1 VLELG
6 LWGLVGVR
14 RMRRRLLGLGIAILL
29 LACGPAPARAAP
41 PAGAIIGRARD
52 ALQRALPGAR
62 LRLEADDGRVIARTT
77 TDADG
82 RFAFTGVE
90 PGTYAI
96 VGDREGF
103 ETATAIATL
112 SATEGVAVDLTLAS
126 QRPLDVNVE
135 ARRLEPERVVVPPR
149 TGASTYEITSE
160 AIQNQPGAENNSL
173 TQVLLQAP
181 GVSQDASSVGGIH
194 VRNQMGNLQYRINGV
209 ALPEGATL
217 FGQNGGLS
225 PRLAASVSLVT
236 GALPAEYGL
245 RTTGVFELQ
254 TKSGA
259 FEPGGYLGMYG
270 GSHHW
275 LQPSAEYRGS
285 LGRFHYFV
293 TGDYLENGLGI
304 SPATPHG
311 AIHDDTRQ
319 GHGFGYFE
327 YLLDS
332 TSKLSVVVGSFV
344 GRFEIPDR
352 PNATP
357 RFTVNGL
364 TSFDS
369 TKVDE
374 NQHEQNHFAVLSYLR
389 ADHERA
395 VQVALFARYS
405 TLAFRPDPVA
415 DLIFNGIAQKVDR
428 QSVAAGLQA
437 DGRYVLTP
445 AHEVRA
451 GVAFSAETMSVQTTS
466 SVLPAAGGVQTSDRP
481 FSIFDGTGK
490 AGYVTS
496 LYAQDSWRVLPTVT
510 INAGLRFDD
519 LEAFTSEREV
529 SPRLNGVWTPTAATT
544 AHAGYARYFTPPR
557 LDAISTTTIRRFVG
571 TTNESPVTTNSPPRA
586 ERAHYFDAGVTQRVL
601 AGLTV
606 GLDAYYKRSS
616 YHLDEGQFG
625 APVFLTPFNYRT
637 AQNVGVELTTTY
649 TAGAFSAYGNL
660 AAAQQKAR
668 GIATAEALFS
678 PEDLAF
684 IHDHDVVTDH
694 SQLITASAGLAY
706 VWSGTRL
713 AVDLLVGSGLRRTV
727 QHPNDA
733 TNPPY
738 EQLNAG
744 LSRRFTVPA
753 LGTLEARFDV
763 VNVLD
768 KNYVLRDGTG
778 IGVFAR
784 QFGPP
789 RGFFG
794 GLKKEF

>member
-1 VLELG
+1 
-6 LWGLVGVR
+6 
-14 RMRRRLLGLGIAILL
+14 M
-29 LACGPAPARAAP
+29 
-41 PAGAIIGRARD
+41 
-52 ALQRALPGAR
+52 
-62 LRLEADDGRVIARTT
+62 
-77 TDADG
+77 
-82 RFAFTGVE
+82 
-90 PGTYAI
+90 
-96 VGDREGF
+96 
-103 ETATAIATL
+103 
-112 SATEGVAVDLTLAS
+112 
-126 QRPLDVNVE
+126 
-135 ARRLEPERVVVPPR
+135 
-149 TGASTYEITSE
+149 
-160 AIQNQPGAENNSL
+160 
-173 TQVLLQAP
+173 
-181 GVSQDASSVGGIH
+181 
-194 VRNQMGNLQYRINGV
+194 
-209 ALPEGATL
+209 
-217 FGQNGGLS
+217 
-225 PRLAASVSLVT
+225 
-236 GALPAEYGL
+236 
-245 RTTGVFELQ
+245 
-254 TKSGA
+254 
-259 FEPGGYLGMYG
+259 
-270 GSHHW
+270 
-275 LQPSAEYRGS
+275 
-285 LGRFHYFV
+285 
-293 TGDYLENGLGI
+293 
-304 SPATPHG
+304 
-311 AIHDDTRQ
+311 
-319 GHGFGYFE
+319 
-327 YLLDS
+327 
-332 TSKLSVVVGSFV
+332 
-344 GRFEIPDR
+344 
-352 PNATP
+352 
-357 RFTVNGL
+357 
-364 TSFDS
+364 
-369 TKVDE
+369 DE
-374 NQHEQNHFAVLSYLR
+374 NQREQNHFAVLSYLR
-389 ADHERA
+389 ADRERA

-428 QSVAAGLQA
+428 QSVATGLQA
-437 DGRYVLTP
+437 DARYVLTP

-451 GVAFSAETMSVQTTS
+451 GAAFSAETMSVQTTS
-466 SVLPAAGGVQTSDRP
+466 SVLPAVGGVPTSDRP
-481 FSIFDGTGK
+481 FSIFDSTGK
-490 AGYVTS
+490 MGYVTS
-496 LYAQDSWRVLPTVT
+496 LYAQDSWRVLPAVT

-529 SPRLNGVWTPTAATT
+529 SPRLNVVWTPTATT
-544 AHAGYARYFTPPR
+544 TVHAGYARYFTPPR
-557 LDAISTTTIRRFVG
+557 LDAVSTTAIRRFAG
-571 TTNESPVTTNSPPRA
+571 TTNESPVTTNTPPRA

-637 AQNVGVELTTTY
+637 AAIALDPHLALAHN
-649 TAGAFSAYGNL
+649 NL

-678 PEDLAF
+678 PDDLAF

-706 VWSGTRL
+706 AWSGTRL
-713 AVDLLVGSGLRRTV
+713 AVDLVVGSGLRRTV